1 MKFFKRLR
9 GIVNANLHAKLD
21 KMEDPE
27 KMIRL
32 MLAEME
38 ETLIEAK
45 SSCAERMANRALIE
59 QEINAAKELKKRWEK
74 RSELAVDKGKDDLA
88 REAIREKSRITE
100 RLNVL
105 TEELKQINF
114 IIDSMDEQIAKLEAK
129 RSEVRDKQRLLVQRA
144 HHAQEK
150 KKMVEALR
158 AIDSQLGYRR
168 FSELEEKIE
177 ALEAEAEMAGFSSL
191 KNNEKE
197 FSRMES
203 DSAVES
209 ELARLKAKKE
219 KD

>member
-1 MKFFKRLR
+1 MKFFKRVR
-9 GIVNANLHAKLD
+9 RVINANLHAKLD

-45 SSCAERMANRALIE
+45 SSTAEKMANRTLILAEIKEAKAL
-59 QEINAAKELKKRWEK
+59 KGRWER

-88 REAIREKSRITE
+88 REAILEKGRINR
-100 RLNVL
+100 RLENL
-105 TEELKQINF
+105 NEELKQLDF
-114 IIDSMDEQIAKLEAK
+114 IITSMEEAIAKLESK
-129 RSEVRDKQRLLVQRA
+129 RQEVRDKQRILIQRA

-158 AIDSQLGYRR
+158 AIDSSLGYRR

-177 ALEAEAEMAGFSSL
+177 RLEAEAEMAEFSPAAS
-191 KNNEKE
+191 KEKE
-197 FSRMES
+197 FAQLES
-203 DSAVES
+203 DSEVEA
-209 ELARLKAKKE
+209 ELAKLKAKRKS
-219 KD
+219 